1 MTATNIVDDF
11 FSSKSETVQII
22 DDDSFEQKSHR
33 ELEMDK
39 LAESAIMEVLKR
51 LLIEEEE
58 T

>member
-1 MTATNIVDDF
+1 MDDF

-33 ELEMDK
+33 ELEVDK